1 MLNEKEVISLIALLD
16 DDDDEVARHVEEKL
30 LSLGS
35 DVIPFLENEWGIVQS
50 IEQQQKIENIIH
62 RIQFSHTLAE
72 LRSWSQHAE
81 PDLLEGILLI
91 ARYRYP
97 DLDPQKIIHEIDRI
111 RLDIWLELHYDLTAF
126 EKIRILN
133 HVLYNVHGFK
143 GNTDHYHDPQ
153 NSFINNVLESK
164 KGNPIMLAIIYMLV
178 AQRLH
183 IPVFGVNLPQ
193 HFVLAYKEDTTESL
207 TRDPLSLKYRHL
219 DYRHGKILFYINA
232 FNNGAVFSKA
242 NLEQFLIQ
250 IKIEPKYEFF
260 EACSNVD
267 IVKRVLRNLVVAYE
281 KTEKLNKVHEV
292 HEMLAALGEP
302 PLHHFEDTTP
312 ETDGD
317 GDDDD
322 M

>member
-1 MLNEKEVISLIALLD
+1 MLNEKEIISLIALLD
-16 DDDDEVARHVEEKL
+16 DDDDEVAQHVEEKL

-35 DVIPFLENEWGIVQS
+35 DVIPFLESEWGIIQN
-50 IEQQQKIENIIH
+50 IEQQQKIEDIIH
-62 RIQFSHTLAE
+62 RIQFSFILNE
-72 LRSWSQHAE
+72 LKKWSTTDD
-81 PDLLEGILLI
+81 PDLLEGILII

-97 DLDPQKIIHEIDRI
+97 DLDKQKVINEIDRI

-133 HVLYNVHGFK
+133 HVFYTIHGFK
-143 GNTDHYHDPQ
+143 GNTDNYHDSQ
-153 NSFINNVLESK
+153 NSFINNVLDSK

-178 AQRLH
+178 AQRLQ
-183 IPVFGVNLPQ
+183 IPIFGVNLPQ
-193 HFVLAYKEDTTESL
+193 HFVLAYKEENHTQL
-207 TRDPLSLKYRHL
+207 LNDPFNNKPKL
-219 DYRHGKILFYINA
+219 DYKHGKVLFYINA
-232 FNNGAVFSKA
+232 FNSGAVFSKA

-281 KTEKLNKVHEV
+281 KSNKQNKVNEV
-292 HEMLAALGEP
+292 HEMLAILGEP

-312 ETDGD
+312 EDGD
-317 GDDDD
+317 ED
-322 M
+322 